1 MKNHQSLGNVRI
13 GAAMAVLALT
23 TATTSAE
30 SSALFVNTT
39 SGTIDCSD
47 RDVNITASNAELTL
61 TGRCKG
67 VYFVGS
73 STRATIESA
82 TLLQVSVDDVQIDV
96 KGAVDEAFVIGS
108 RAVLAFDEVG
118 QLNVN
123 GDGARIEA
131 ASISSLSVVGS
142 RNSVRWASG
151 SPTINDIGSGNT
163 LQAKR

>member
-1 MKNHQSLGNVRI
+1 MNLPLKRLVLGL
-13 GAAMAVLALT
+13 AMVLA
-23 TATTSAE
+23 AASGTTSAE

-39 SGTIDCSD
+39 SGTIDCTD

-82 TLLQVSVDDVQIDV
+82 TLLQVSVDDVQIEV
-96 KGAVDEAFVIGS
+96 KGPVEEAFVIGS
-108 RAVLAFDEVG
+108 RAVLVLDKVG

-123 GDGARIEA
+123 GDSARIEA
-131 ASISSLSVVGS
+131 ASIAALSVVGS
-142 RNSVRWASG
+142 RNSVRWTAG

-163 LQAKR
+163 LQPKR